1 MRIIKVFNNNSVAA
15 LSNELGDI
23 IVTGSGVG
31 FQKKIGDLV
40 DENKIEKTYLSKDKD
55 QEKLT
60 KDIENMAPIYYEI
73 TNKIVS
79 KANKELET
87 KFYGEIFLA
96 ISDHI
101 AFAIKR
107 IRENINLPNI
117 ILNDIKALYKKEYQI
132 GLWALDYIEK
142 KTKVRWEE
150 SEAGYI
156 ALYLVNFSMSDKTNN
171 VAQVVTLTKEVLS
184 IIKETMGVDFEEDS
198 MSYARISIH
207 LKYLAE
213 RIFHD
218 VKGNSK
224 DTTANIR
231 KMLKEN
237 ERLALCIEKIVAMI
251 KQCYNYE
258 LSPDEQ
264 TFLAIHIKN
273 NAGI

>member
-40 DENKIEKTYLSKDKD
+40 DENKIEKTYLFKGKD

-142 KTKVRWEE
+142 KTKVRLEE

-184 IIKETMGVDFEEDS
+184 IIKETMG
-198 MSYARISIH
+198 ARISIH

>member
-1 MRIIKVFNNNSVAA
+1 MAVFIISFYI
-15 LSNELGDI
+15 LSLRP
-23 IVTGSGVG
+23 
-31 FQKKIGDLV
+31 L
-40 DENKIEKTYLSKDKD
+40 
-55 QEKLT
+55 
-60 KDIENMAPIYYEI
+60 
-73 TNKIVS
+73 
-79 KANKELET
+79 
-87 KFYGEIFLA
+87 
-96 ISDHI
+96 H
-101 AFAIKR
+101 
-107 IRENINLPNI
+107 
-117 ILNDIKALYKKEYQI
+117 
-132 GLWALDYIEK
+132 
-142 KTKVRWEE
+142 
-150 SEAGYI
+150 
-156 ALYLVNFSMSDKTNN
+156 
-171 VAQVVTLTKEVLS
+171 KEVLS

>member
-1 MRIIKVFNNNSVAA
+1 M
-15 LSNELGDI
+15 
-23 IVTGSGVG
+23 
-31 FQKKIGDLV
+31 
-40 DENKIEKTYLSKDKD
+40 
-55 QEKLT
+55 
-60 KDIENMAPIYYEI
+60 
-73 TNKIVS
+73 
-79 KANKELET
+79 
-87 KFYGEIFLA
+87 A

-101 AFAIKR
+101 AFVIKR

-142 KTKVRWEE
+142 KTKVRLEE